1 MPEFLEI
8 ATLKYYTMRVLL
20 VEDETAIA
28 NFIAEGLEEEGF
40 AVDVAHNGKD
50 GLRLAL
56 DNLKEYDLILLDWM
70 LPGVSGIEICRAIR
84 KENQALPV
92 MFLTAKD
99 TVDDVVFGLETGA
112 NDYLRK
118 PFAFEE
124 LLARMRVLLRNH
136 AGDQLVF
143 RYADIELNVDTH
155 RVTKAGNPVELTQ
168 KEFALLELLL
178 RNKGKVCRRTRIIEK
193 VWDIHFDHDT
203 SVIDVYINFL
213 RKKLDTPD
221 RPSFIQTLRGIGY
234 RVNDDA

>member
-1 MPEFLEI
+1 
-8 ATLKYYTMRVLL
+8 MRVLL

-40 AVDVAHNGKD
+40 ATDVAHNGKE

-56 DNLKEYDLILLDWM
+56 DNLPEYDLILLDWM
-70 LPGVSGIEICRAIR
+70 LPGASGIEICRAIR
-84 KENQALPV
+84 KENKDIPV
-92 MFLTAKD
+92 IFLTAKD
-99 TVDDVVFGLETGA
+99 TVDDVVFGLESGA

-124 LLARMRVLLRNH
+124 LLARMRVLLRSTT
-136 AGDQLVF
+136 GEQTIF
-143 RYADIELNVDTH
+143 RHADIELNLETH
-155 RVTKAGNPVELTQ
+155 RVSKAGQSVVLTQ

-213 RKKLDTPD
+213 RKKLDTPGQA
-221 RPSFIQTLRGIGY
+221 SFIQTLRGVGY
-234 RVNDDA
+234 RVDDTE

>member
-1 MPEFLEI
+1 
-8 ATLKYYTMRVLL
+8 MRILL

-40 AVDVAHNGKD
+40 AVDVAHNGKE
-50 GLRLAL
+50 GQRLAL
-56 DNLKEYDLILLDWM
+56 DNLTEYDLILLDWM
-70 LPGVSGIEICRAIR
+70 LPGLSGIEICRSVR
-84 KENQALPV
+84 KENKTVPV
-92 MFLTAKD
+92 IFLTAKD

-124 LLARMRVLLRNH
+124 LLARMRVLLRSAKGEQN
-136 AGDQLVF
+136 VF
-143 RYADIELNVDTH
+143 SYADIELDIETH
-155 RVTKAGNPVELTQ
+155 RVTKAGKPVELTQ

-178 RNKGKVCRRTRIIEK
+178 RNKGKACRRTRIIEK

-213 RKKLDTPD
+213 RKKLDTPG
-221 RPSFIQTLRGIGY
+221 RASFIQTLRGVGY

>member
-1 MPEFLEI
+1 
-8 ATLKYYTMRVLL
+8 MRILL
-20 VEDETAIA
+20 VEDEITIA

-40 AVDVAHNGKD
+40 AVDVAHNGKE
-50 GLRLAL
+50 GLHLAL
-56 DNLKEYDLILLDWM
+56 DNLGEYDLILLDWM
-70 LPGVSGIEICRAIR
+70 LPGLSGIEICRAIR
-84 KENQALPV
+84 KENKTVPV
-92 MFLTAKD
+92 IFLTAKD

-124 LLARMRVLLRNH
+124 LLARMRVLLRSTKGEQN
-136 AGDQLVF
+136 VF
-143 RYADIELNVDTH
+143 HCADIELDIDTH
-155 RVTKAGNPVELTQ
+155 RVTKAGKPVELTQ

-213 RKKLDTPD
+213 RKKLDTPGQA
-221 RPSFIQTLRGIGY
+221 SFIQTLRGVGY
-234 RVNDDA
+234 RVDDDA